1 MRRRSLLAVAA
12 LILALRLAPARAHHS
27 FAQFDMTRNITLT
40 GTVRD
45 FQWTNPHTWVWLI
58 VSDSKGT
65 RIWGLEGGAVGEMER
80 QGWTREIIKR
90 GEKITV
96 EIHPLLDGRMGGSI
110 DKVILPDGRVLTR
123 PGPGSKPAANAAG
136 AGTERSNA

>member
-1 MRRRSLLAVAA
+1 MIRKSLLAVAV
-12 LILALRLAPARAHHS
+12 LILAVRMVPAQAHHS
-27 FAQFDMTRNITLT
+27 FAQFDMSKKITLT

-65 RIWGLEGGAVGEMER
+65 RIWGLEAGAVGEMER
-80 QGWTREIIKR
+80 QGWSREVIKR

-96 EIHPLLDGRMGGSI
+96 EMHPLLDGRMGGSI
-110 DKVILPDGRVLTR
+110 DKVILPDGRVLA
-123 PGPGSKPAANAAG
+123 PPAGSKPAAKAHG
-136 AGTERSNA
+136 